1 MKTKIKESEFD
12 FGENKFQDKCFL
24 KILGP
29 DQFRDFPTIT
39 LFSLSNQPELIWG
52 DESER
57 IHPHHHY
64 YPIPDTKFLRYYIY
78 LFTAVCLFALLYVPT
93 YNIIPVTYVCI
104 NLKSLDHTHKNSDYC
119 LQFTIICKSNVRNNH
134 IRSSIY

>member
-1 MKTKIKESEFD
+1 MLSKKYRTRP
-12 FGENKFQDKCFL
+12 
-24 KILGP
+24 ILI
-29 DQFRDFPTIT
+29 FSYHYLT
-39 LFSLSNQPELIWG
+39 LSLSNQPELIWG

-104 NLKSLDHTHKNSDYC
+104 NLKSLDHTQKILIIFCSYSV
-119 LQFTIICKSNVRNNH
+119 ICKSKIHKNH
-134 IRSSIY
+134 KKGKHTSNFPVQN

>member
-1 MKTKIKESEFD
+1 MLSKISRDQTEI
-12 FGENKFQDKCFL
+12 GIFL
-24 KILGP
+24 PLP
-29 DQFRDFPTIT
+29 Y
-39 LFSLSNQPELIWG
+39 SLSNQPELIWG

-78 LFTAVCLFALLYVPT
+78 LFTAVCLFALLYVLPT

-104 NLKSLDHTHKNSDYC
+104 NLKSLDHTQKNSDYC
-119 LQFTIICKSNVRNNH
+119 LQLCVLNNLYKCMSKIH
-134 IRSSIY
+134 KILRLSI